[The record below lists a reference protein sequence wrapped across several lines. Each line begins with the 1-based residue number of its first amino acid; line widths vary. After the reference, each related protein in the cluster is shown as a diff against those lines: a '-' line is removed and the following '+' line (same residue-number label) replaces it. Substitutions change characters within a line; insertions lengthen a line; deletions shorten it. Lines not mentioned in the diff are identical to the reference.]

1 MYTMNLQQLLHTEL
15 GQTFISILLG
25 LGLASLF
32 RKACTDKNCLRFN
45 GPIIDDIEG
54 KIFKH
59 NDKCY
64 KYVSNSSKCDK
75 TKRIIYVSEP
85 TIDK

>member
-1 MYTMNLQQLLHTEL
+1 MNLQRLLHTEI

-45 GPIIDDIEG
+45 GPVISDIEG

-59 NDKCY
+59 DNKCY
-64 KYVSNSSKCDK
+64 KYVSNSAKCDN
-75 TKRIIYVSEP
+75 TKRIIDVSEQI
-85 TIDK
+85 IDK

>member
-1 MYTMNLQQLLHTEL
+1 MNLQRLLHTEL

-32 RKACTDKNCLRFN
+32 RKVCTDKNCIKFN
-45 GPIIDDIEG
+45 GPVISNIED

-64 KYVSNSSKCDK
+64 KYESISTKCDK
-75 TKRIIYVSEP
+75 TKRIIEVSEP
-85 TIDK
+85 TDKNTE